1 MLLNAEISVEVLEK
15 NDASDECMTL
25 HVKYIFIFRQEIY
38 AGVVKYAAPMCMV
51 EGRACSR
58 SKYDVFF
65 TYIPWKY
72 FCGPQKLHRWL
83 QVKNIVRIT
92 RTLLSFLLH
101 PILLPTKITLLLSS
115 QSIILRA
122 AVL

>member
-25 HVKYIFIFRQEIY
+25 HVKYIFIFRKEIY

-58 SKYDVFF
+58 SKYDVFLPIFRGSIFAGHKNF
-65 TYIPWKY
+65 TDG
-72 FCGPQKLHRWL
+72 CR
-83 QVKNIVRIT
+83 
-92 RTLLSFLLH
+92 
-101 PILLPTKITLLLSS
+101 
-115 QSIILRA
+115 
-122 AVL
+122 

>member
-25 HVKYIFIFRQEIY
+25 HVKYIFIFRKKIY

-58 SKYDVFF
+58 SKYDVF
-65 TYIPWKY
+65 Y
-72 FCGPQKLHRWL
+72 L
-83 QVKNIVRIT
+83 
-92 RTLLSFLLH
+92 
-101 PILLPTKITLLLSS
+101 
-115 QSIILRA
+115 
-122 AVL
+122 